1 MKGTYSL
8 IRFFLFKI
16 NEMSKPIFIV
26 IEGIDGSGKTT
37 QIELLQQRMSEEG
50 KQVAI
55 TSEPTDG
62 FIGRIIRDIMR
73 GAETTDPAVVA
84 ALYVADRM
92 DHITH
97 PEVGMLALME
107 KGYNIIASRYYFS
120 SYAFQGEYVSL
131 EWLIHANSICKSRL
145 TADLTIYIN
154 IDPEICFERIKKS
167 RASLDIYEN
176 LEKMK
181 RTHHEYMKAF
191 DIAGMGENIV
201 LVDGTLPIRQ
211 LHEAIWTK
219 VKEVTF

>member
-1 MKGTYSL
+1 M
-8 IRFFLFKI
+8 IRFFFFKI
-16 NEMSKPIFIV
+16 NGMSKPIFIV

-50 KQVAI
+50 KPVAI

-73 GAETTDPAVVA
+73 GTETTDPAAVA

-154 IDPEICFERIKKS
+154 IDPEICFERIKNS

-181 RTHHEYMKAF
+181 RTHREYMKAF
-191 DIAGMGENIV
+191 DIAGMDENIV

-211 LHEAIWTK
+211 LHEAIWAK